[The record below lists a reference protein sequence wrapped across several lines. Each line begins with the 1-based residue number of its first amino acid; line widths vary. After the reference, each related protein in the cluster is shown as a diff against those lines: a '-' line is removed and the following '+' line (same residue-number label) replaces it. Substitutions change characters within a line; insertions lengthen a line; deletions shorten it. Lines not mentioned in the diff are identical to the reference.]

1 MDANSKAAGPAARFG
16 AGGVGSESNLRFA
29 TDVFSAGTAAG
40 APGFEIPAARLGVL
54 ALVVAAAFMSAAAIG
69 QPDWE
74 DRLPDLPQP
83 VIMAASGL
91 YPPKWIEA
99 ANSDE
104 PPPGFAGVP
113 ADRRR

>member
-1 MDANSKAAGPAARFG
+1 MDANSKAAAPAAGFV
-16 AGGVGSESNLRFA
+16 AEGVGSEGNLGFA
-29 TDVFSAGTAAG
+29 TNVFGASTVAG
-40 APGFEIPAARLGVL
+40 APGFQIPFARLGLV
-54 ALVVAAAFMSAAAIG
+54 ALVVAAAFMSAAGIG
-69 QPDWE
+69 QPHWE

-104 PPPGFAGVP
+104 PPPGFAGVL
-113 ADRRR
+113 ADRRH